1 MEPLTAGYVSLGT
14 EFYVPDRLRAI
25 SEDAE
30 RQLCA
35 GGLELVRTDPVFALG
50 QEERAIRELRAR
62 PWDFLIVNVINWID
76 PRAASRILY
85 EFRNEPIVLYSK
97 GGFTEGDTLISP
109 AAGAGSTALRFP
121 MERWGIKFKYLFNGP
136 DQPMDVQ
143 GILRFGRAARAM
155 KLLRKTRV
163 GIVGFNDMG
172 LYTTGFNVT
181 SLRGVTGVEVES
193 IDMLQLQRRID
204 VLDPAQVKAE
214 MERISAGWDYPLG
227 RPADEAIEKSI
238 RLYLATLEICQ
249 EKNFSA
255 ISYKCVEGLPAHM
268 GVVHSVPSAL
278 VATAGY
284 PYVDEDDVGNLVAE
298 LMLKYLSGDTVTF
311 LEHYEH
317 HPDWILLGVDG
328 FVPMQ
333 MLQGRPMVKP
343 ISTVLLQGLVFCGRM
358 KTGRMTCACLSED
371 GAGDGGSGYRMHIAT
386 GEGKEPPQWVEMGV
400 PLPSWPSVKFYPD
413 SSVRSILDHV
423 QSQHFAVVYGD
434 YAAELVDLCNLLGVR
449 AVVDC

>member
-1 MEPLTAGYVSLGT
+1 MQALRAGYVSLGT
-14 EFYVPDRLRAI
+14 EFYTPDRLHAI
-25 SEDAE
+25 TADAE

-35 GGLELVRTDPVFALG
+35 AGIELVRTDPVFALG
-50 QEERAIRELRAR
+50 QEERAIRELKAQS
-62 PWDFLIVNVINWID
+62 WDFLIVNVINWID
-76 PRAASRILY
+76 PRAATRILY
-85 EFRNEPIVLYSK
+85 EFRSEPILLYSK

-121 MERWGIKFKYLFNGP
+121 MERWGIKFKYLFNAP
-136 DQPMDVQ
+136 DQPMDLP
-143 GILRFGRAARAM
+143 GIIQFGRAARAM
-155 KLLRKTRV
+155 KQLRSARV

-181 SLRGVTGVEVES
+181 SLRGATGVEVES
-193 IDMLQLQRRID
+193 FDMLTLERRMNELDSQLVRAEIARITS
-204 VLDPAQVKAE
+204 E
-214 MERISAGWDYPLG
+214 WEYPLG
-227 RPADEAIEKSI
+227 KPSAEVVEKSV
-238 RLYLATLEICQ
+238 RLYLATVAICQ

-255 ISYKCVEGLPAHM
+255 ISYKCVEGLPAHL

-284 PYVDEDDVGNLVAE
+284 PYVDEDDVGNLVTE
-298 LMLKYLSGDTVTF
+298 LMLKYLSDDTVTF

-317 HPDWILLGVDG
+317 HPEWILLGVDG

-333 MLQGRPMVKP
+333 MIQGKPMVKT
-343 ISTVLLQGLVFCGRM
+343 ISTVLLQGLVFCSRM

-371 GAGDGGSGYRMHIAT
+371 NAGYRMHIVT

-413 SSVRSILDHV
+413 STVRSILDHV

-434 YAAELVDLCNLLGVR
+434 YRAELQDLCGLLGIRTILDV
-449 AVVDC
+449 